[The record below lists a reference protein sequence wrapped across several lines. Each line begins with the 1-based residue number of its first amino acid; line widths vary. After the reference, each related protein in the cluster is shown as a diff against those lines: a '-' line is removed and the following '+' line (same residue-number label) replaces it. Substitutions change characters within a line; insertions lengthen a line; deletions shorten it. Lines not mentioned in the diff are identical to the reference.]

1 MASRV
6 HSGKRVTSSIQD
18 QFKPIVQEAILAYV
32 NEKVDARLKSAIEV
46 GSQQDTEPRAIE
58 VTAEGSTDSNG
69 IETTAEETEGLY
81 IVRAICASDIDPSRL
96 TEKDTKT
103 YFNILLDGNTW
114 KSVVR
119 LHFNGTTKKVEIFD
133 DQEPKLVELSS
144 TSDLYTSSERIRNS
158 LKKRLG

>member
-1 MASRV
+1 
-6 HSGKRVTSSIQD
+6 
-18 QFKPIVQEAILAYV
+18 
-32 NEKVDARLKSAIEV
+32 VDARLKSAIEV